1 MSHANGVS
9 AAVRWAD
16 RFKSSGLT
24 PQQVLAYLRVEWLQ
38 SLGVFLG
45 GLGATLLAVADSD
58 IGRWGWLA
66 FLASN
71 VFLIAMAYRKGL
83 WGVLLLQ
90 VYFGWTSTAGI
101 WNHIVK
107 GA

>member
-1 MSHANGVS
+1 MSHVNGVS
-9 AAVRWAD
+9 ATVRWTD
-16 RFKSSGLT
+16 RLKNSGLT
-24 PQQVLAYLRVEWLQ
+24 PRQVLSYLRIEWLQ
-38 SLGVFLG
+38 SLGVALG

-58 IGRWGWLA
+58 LGRWGWVA

-101 WNHIVK
+101 WNHIVH
-107 GA
+107 GG

>member
-1 MSHANGVS
+1 M
-9 AAVRWAD
+9 VRWTD
-16 RFKSSGLT
+16 RLKKSGMS
-24 PQQVLAYLRVEWLQ
+24 PKQVLAYLRIEWLQ
-38 SLGVFLG
+38 SLGVALG

-58 IGRWGWLA
+58 LGRWGWVA

-71 VFLIAMAYRKGL
+71 IFLIAMAYRKGL

-101 WNHIVK
+101 WNHIVR
-107 GA
+107 GG